1 MKQLNCD
8 TVVIGA
14 GSAGL
19 EAFKSACDRG
29 AVCILVDSGP
39 LGTSAQLNGELPLSL
54 LMQAGIAVHGFKA
67 LDSLGIEASN
77 TSSFNLNK
85 VLDSVRTVRSRA
97 TSEVLSFLYKIPE
110 ERRLHG
116 QAVFLDRNNLTVGD
130 DYRISF
136 KTAVIAT
143 GATPLVSY
151 EQSRIEGILT
161 TSDFFELDSP
171 PSSAAVFGSSL
182 WGLQIG
188 QALSYMGIDVAVFGQ
203 SNLWNLTD
211 ENVLS
216 VASSMLSERFNLY
229 LDSFITSIEKD
240 DDGYSVYYVDDHNFE
255 NYLHMQKLIAATGRV
270 PNCYG
275 MNLAEIGV
283 KLTHTGCIQTDG
295 LTMQTTVPNIF
306 AAGNVCHDIQNTSL
320 SIQEGRYAGI
330 NAATFPKFTYK
341 APSVRLSIVHTDP
354 VLAIAGLTLN
364 EMKERART
372 LGKLFIT
379 TTIRLH
385 LGQYRSQRE
394 DGGILCMY
402 TDCETHKVMGAEIC
416 AFDGEHIAEILA
428 LAIHNGAT
436 VENLASFNFY
446 HLSVES
452 TITEASQEALRT
464 LKAN

>member
-283 KLTHTGCIQTDG
+283 KLTYTGCIQTDG

-354 VLAIAGLTLN
+354 VLAIAVLP
-364 EMKERART
+364 
-372 LGKLFIT
+372 
-379 TTIRLH
+379 
-385 LGQYRSQRE
+385 
-394 DGGILCMY
+394 
-402 TDCETHKVMGAEIC
+402 
-416 AFDGEHIAEILA
+416 
-428 LAIHNGAT
+428 
-436 VENLASFNFY
+436 
-446 HLSVES
+446 
-452 TITEASQEALRT
+452 
-464 LKAN
+464 